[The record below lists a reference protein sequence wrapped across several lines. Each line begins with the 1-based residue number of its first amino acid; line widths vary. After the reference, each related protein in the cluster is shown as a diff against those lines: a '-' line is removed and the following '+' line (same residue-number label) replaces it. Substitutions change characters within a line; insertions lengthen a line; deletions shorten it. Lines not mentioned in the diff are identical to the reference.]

1 MNWNGELPHNGWGV
15 LSLAILLLY
24 FAQAGI
30 GVWFYKRHSD
40 NFKDSKADR
49 ETLKAETAAIKNQVV
64 NGHTETNL
72 RNDLDRVID
81 AVESLGDTVKDMS
94 HDVRS
99 LRSDLMAEED
109 RRRIQIGDLR
119 DELEHRTGK
128 RRNL

>member
-1 MNWNGELPHNGWGV
+1 MNQQWTDAENWVDLIDHIW
-15 LSLAILLLY
+15 
-24 FAQAGI
+24 I
-30 GVWFYKRHSD
+30 GVVLIVVAAVPSWMAHR
-40 NFKDSKADR
+40 NNREIKAVGKQTT
-49 ETLKAETAAIKNQVV
+49 EVVGQVV
-64 NGHTETNL
+64 NGHAETNL
-72 RNDLDRVID
+72 RNDLDRVIA
-81 AVESLGDTVKDMS
+81 AVESLGETVRDMC